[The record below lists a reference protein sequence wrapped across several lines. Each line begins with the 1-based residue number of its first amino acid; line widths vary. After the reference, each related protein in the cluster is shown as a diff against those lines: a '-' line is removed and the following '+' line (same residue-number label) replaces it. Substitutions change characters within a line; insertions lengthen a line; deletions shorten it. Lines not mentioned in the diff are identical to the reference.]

1 MKYQSVSKVFCRLI
15 FTLPIIGFSFSA
27 SAAIVRTEMVFYDVA
42 TASQRSY
49 SLHMLPTA
57 NGAQATL
64 SRKDSEL
71 SVSTIVTTCFNT
83 LPPENLQGYLS
94 LKESNIQH
102 ADPALSS
109 FLSFSQDNQLRV
121 AMKPLANA
129 QSVLLDKD
137 SLNVLV
143 VDPAMI
149 TLGRAGCQR

>member
-94 LKESNIQH
+94 LKESNIQY

-143 VDPAMI
+143 VDPTMI